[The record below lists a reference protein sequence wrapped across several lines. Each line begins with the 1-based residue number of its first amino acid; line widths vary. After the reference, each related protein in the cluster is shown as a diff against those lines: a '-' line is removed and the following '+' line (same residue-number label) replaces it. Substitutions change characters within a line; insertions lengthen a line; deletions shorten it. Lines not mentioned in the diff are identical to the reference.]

1 MPLPHLRKAR
11 NETQK
16 AIEDLKKA
24 AEALRRSMEGAGSTP
39 VRQRHV
45 DVVATHLANTRAE
58 KARIERLIE
67 ELERDA

>member
-1 MPLPHLRKAR
+1 
-11 NETQK
+11 
-16 AIEDLKKA
+16 
-24 AEALRRSMEGAGSTP
+24 
-39 VRQRHV
+39 V